1 MFVFLFLLLIQKK
14 QDRTVRPAHLAWP
27 GQAAAESVGE
37 VSEGL
42 DGEGEVSTGGFA

>member
-1 MFVFLFLLLIQKK
+1 MFVFLFLIQKK

-27 GQAAAESVGE
+27 GQAAESVGE